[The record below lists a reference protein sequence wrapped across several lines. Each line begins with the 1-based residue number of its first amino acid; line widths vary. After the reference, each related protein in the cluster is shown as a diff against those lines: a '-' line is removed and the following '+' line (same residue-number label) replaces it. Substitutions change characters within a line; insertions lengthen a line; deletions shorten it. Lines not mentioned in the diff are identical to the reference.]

1 MSKIIINQEAT
12 FVSDGNDIIDTLN
25 ELSDVTISSPS
36 NGQILEYNGLYWQNV
51 PNTAPSFID
60 DLTDVVITSVADGE
74 LLVYDAGTGKWIN
87 QAGGAGVSAIDDLSD
102 VTVTSPADGELL
114 VYNST
119 SSEWENSDTIDG
131 GTY

>member
-12 FVSDGNDIIDTLN
+12 FVSDGNDIVDTLN
-25 ELSDVTISSPS
+25 ELTDVQISGAVS
-36 NGQILEYNGLYWQNV
+36 GDILEYNGLYWRNV
-51 PNTAPSFID
+51 PDTAPRFID

-74 LLVYDAGTGKWIN
+74 LLVYDASTGKWIN

-102 VTVTSPADGELL
+102 VTITSPADGELL